1 MNSVRAGG
9 WFALGITILTA
20 FPATA
25 AEKPVNLSLFTP
37 ISLAKAEDSVSGFR
51 FNLIYGK
58 NTSVKVVDLGLV
70 NQTTTLSNG
79 LQWGT
84 INFNEGATSGVQLGA
99 VNYDKGAAS
108 GLQWSAFFNYA
119 GTEGGLQLAAVN
131 YAEKLQGF
139 QIGVLNIDKSGGMFP
154 FMIIAN
160 WKK

>member
-99 VNYDKGAAS
+99 VNYDKRCG
-108 GLQWSAFFNYA
+108 QWSPV
-119 GTEGGLQLAAVN
+119 ERLLQLR
-131 YAEKLQGF
+131 GHR
-139 QIGVLNIDKSGGMFP
+139 GGCS
-154 FMIIAN
+154 
-160 WKK
+160 WRR